1 MKIRGSYL
9 IKKERERQIETE
21 GYTDEYDKQFD
32 VETLIKA
39 ALAYAEYDINDEM
52 AYYTWPWDIKNNKN
66 KSFKPSTLKRNLIK
80 AGALIAAAIDR
91 LEDDE
96 EENDRI

>member
-1 MKIRGSYL
+1 MKTGAQL
-9 IKKERERQIETE
+9 IADERKRQIEKE
-21 GYTDEYDKQFD
+21 GYDKEHDKNHD
-32 VETLIKA
+32 VDTLIKA
-39 ALAYAEYDINDEM
+39 ALAYAEYDINGEL

-91 LEDDE
+91 LEDE
-96 EENDRI
+96 KENDTKY